1 MTLTA
6 KLMIFLCVNGR
17 HCSLASWVIYSR
29 DDLLRKH
36 FSYFHSSCCK
46 RWEQT
51 FIHNPLVPDTF
62 EKNPHVSHGYTAI
75 SRIRAHTRCAYF
87 LALLIPLHEMAF
99 GCPSSTCPPSMIFND
114 FASSPPFF
122 VFSSIS
128 WDSFFL
134 TDFFFA
140 YALPASRD
148 FTSSN

>member
-99 GCPSSTCPPSMIFND
+99 GCPSSTCSPLND
-114 FASSPPFF
+114 FQWLCFF
-122 VFSSIS
+122 ST
-128 WDSFFL
+128 FFCL
-134 TDFFFA
+134 LQYLLGFFFFDWF
-140 YALPASRD
+140 LLCLCT
-148 FTSSN
+148 TSLKGFY